1 MLKVFDS
8 AVTMTEFPDE
18 ITLAVNI
25 SNCPGTC
32 EECSEPWLREDV
44 GDELTAEKIDSLI
57 NDHPGI
63 SVFGLMGGD
72 SDHNDVIRIANYV
85 HEKYPSLKVGM
96 YSGRDFINLDV
107 AQVLD
112 LYKIGRWIPPKG
124 DVNDWW
130 KKSWGPLQFPFS
142 NQLLFE
148 NKKGK
153 LINITYKFR
162 RTPLSDLE
170 RYIIKNSDIDD

>member
-8 AVTMTEFPDE
+8 AVTMSEFPDE
-18 ITLAVNI
+18 ITLCVNI

-44 GDELTAEKIDSLI
+44 GEELTEEKIDSLI
-57 NDHPGI
+57 AEHPGI
-63 SVFGLMGGD
+63 TVFGLMGGD
-72 SDHNDVIRIANYV
+72 SDHKDVIRIANYV
-85 HEKYPSLKVGM
+85 HRAHPGMKVGM
-96 YSGRDFINLDV
+96 YSGRDFINLEL

-124 DVNDWW
+124 DKSEWL
-130 KKSWGPLQFPFS
+130 KKSWGPLQFPNS

-148 NKKGK
+148 KVGHFMLN
-153 LINITYKFR
+153 TTDKFR
-162 RTPLSDLE
+162 RNPLVDLSS
-170 RYIIKNSDIDD
+170 YIITDSKIDD